1 MEMRPPLQALLLA
14 PNVGLWSD
22 VILGRQTGT
31 IRTGHRAYAAGLVM
45 LCCPWASACVQAE
58 IVSVRHCRMADLTL
72 QERRAAG
79 FRGPKSAALAGMR
92 RHYADLTMESPVT
105 FILWKDADGT
115 LIKRRQIMMAKSDEA
130 DEPILDDA
138 R

>member
-1 MEMRPPLQALLLA
+1 MVMKPPLQALLLA

-58 IVSVRHCRMADLTL
+58 IVSVRHCRFAELTPK
-72 QERRAAG
+72 ERRAAG
-79 FRGPKSAALAGMR
+79 FKGPKSAALAGMR
-92 RHYADLTMESPVT
+92 QHYVDLTMDAPVT

-115 LIKRRQIMMAKSDEA
+115 LIQRRQLMMAKSDEA
-130 DEPILDDA
+130 DEPILDAA